1 VYFNQLHSISVTE
14 HFSDSFSQL
23 VSDTGGQMGLWMG
36 LSMIG
41 VLEVLKTIFEW
52 FMERIGLKKGKTV
65 NKIEAGE

>member
-1 VYFNQLHSISVTE
+1 
-14 HFSDSFSQL
+14 
-23 VSDTGGQMGLWMG
+23 MGLWMG

-65 NKIEAGE
+65 NEIEAGE